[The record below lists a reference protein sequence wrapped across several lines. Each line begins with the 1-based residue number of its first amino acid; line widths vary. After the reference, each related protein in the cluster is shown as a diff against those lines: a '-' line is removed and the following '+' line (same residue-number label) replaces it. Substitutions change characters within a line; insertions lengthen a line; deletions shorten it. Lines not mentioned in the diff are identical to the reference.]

1 MKKQI
6 ISLGALA
13 VASSLFTWDNK
24 ADAIV
29 TKDYSKESRV
39 KEDSKY
45 DTPISDTYYWGV
57 IKNLESQFAEA
68 IDLLEDYQYGEK
80 EYKDAK
86 DKLMTRILGEDQY
99 LLKKKIDE
107 YEVYKKMYK
116 KFKEKNPDDNSKM
129 SSFYNYNLYNFTMKE
144 YNDIRLSLKE
154 AIDQFRKDVDDIQSK
169 KLELKT
175 YSKEAEEKATDE
187 VYSLVCE
194 VDTLFASYYGH
205 DKYDQNAK
213 DLRAKLDLILG
224 DKENPYKI
232 TNERIKK
239 DMMDDLNSI
248 IDDFFMETDQNR
260 PSNITKFN
268 PDIHDYKEHREGFDA
283 LVKET
288 REAVAKA
295 GESWKNKTVKK
306 YGETET
312 KSPVVKEEKKVEE
325 PQAPKVSE
333 KVGVQETVGTTEEAP
348 LPIAQPL
355 VKIPEGTIQGV
366 TAEGPKY
373 PTMEQHTIYGETVKG
388 PEYPTMENK
397 TLQGEIV
404 QGPGFLTMEQS
415 GPSLS
420 NNYTNPPLTNPIL
433 KGIEG
438 SSSKLEIKPQG
449 TESTL
454 KGIQGESSD
463 IEVKPQASETTEA
476 SHYPARP
483 QFNKTPKYVKYRD
496 AGTGIREY
504 NDGTFGYEAR
514 PRFNKPSETN
524 AYNVTTNQDGTVSY
538 GARPTQNKPSET
550 NAYNVTTHANG
561 QVSYGARPTYKKPSE
576 TNAYNVT
583 THANG
588 QVSYGARPTQ
598 NKPSET
604 NAYNVTTHANGQ
616 VSYGARPS
624 QNKPSETNAY
634 NVTTHANGQ
643 VSYGA
648 RPTYNKPSKT
658 NAYNVTTHANGQVSY
673 GARPTQNK
681 PSETNAYNVTTHAN
695 GQVSYGARPTQNKPS
710 ETNAYNV
717 TTHANGQV
725 SYGARPTQNKPSKTN
740 AYNVTTHADGTAT
753 YGPRVTK

>member
-39 KEDSKY
+39 NENSKY
-45 DTPISDTYYWGV
+45 GTLISDWYLKGRLTS
-57 IKNLESQFAEA
+57 LESQFINALD
-68 IDLLEDYQYGEK
+68 ILETYHYGEK

-99 LLKKKIDE
+99 LLERKKVQ
-107 YEVYKKMYK
+107 YEEYKKLYQKYK
-116 KFKEKNPDDNSKM
+116 EENPTSKVKM
-129 SSFYNYNLYNFTMKE
+129 KTFHQYTIEDLTMRE
-144 YNDIRLSLKE
+144 YNELTESLKS
-154 AIDQFRKDVDDIQSK
+154 AVKDFEKDAERIENQHHD
-169 KLELKT
+169 LKPFT
-175 YSKEAEEKATDE
+175 DEMEEKATSRVDDLANKAYSVYFAFVRDTQHKTEALELKAKVDLVLGDE
-187 VYSLVCE
+187 
-194 VDTLFASYYGH
+194 
-205 DKYDQNAK
+205 DKPHRISNKRIENEMLK
-213 DLRAKLDLILG
+213 DL
-224 DKENPYKI
+224 E
-232 TNERIKK
+232 
-239 DMMDDLNSI
+239 SI
-248 IDDFFMETDQNR
+248 IEDFFIETGLNKPD
-260 PSNITKFN
+260 NITSYDSSK
-268 PDIHDYKEHREGFDA
+268 HDYKNHREGFEA

-288 REAVAKA
+288 REAVDKA
-295 GESWKNKTVKK
+295 DESWKTKTVKS
-306 YGETET
+306 YGQTET
-312 KSPVVKEEKKVEE
+312 KSPDVKEEKKVEE
-325 PQAPKVSE
+325 SQLPKV
-333 KVGVQETVGTTEEAP
+333 GIQQEVKTTAGKAEEATQP
-348 LPIAQPL
+348 VAQPL
-355 VKIPEGTIQGV
+355 VKIPQGTI
-366 TAEGPKY
+366 T
-373 PTMEQHTIYGETVKG
+373 GEIVKG
-388 PEYPTMENK
+388 PDYPTMENK

-404 QGPGFLTMEQS
+404 QGPDFPTMEQNR
-415 GPSLS
+415 PSLS
-420 NNYTNPPLTNPIL
+420 DNYTRPTTPNPIL
-433 KGIEG
+433 KGLEG
-438 SSSKLEIKPQG
+438 NSSNLEIKPQG

-524 AYNVTTNQDGTVSY
+524 AYNVTTNQDGTVTY

-598 NKPSET
+598 NKPS
-604 NAYNVTTHANGQ
+604 
-616 VSYGARPS
+616 
-624 QNKPSETNAY
+624 KTNAY

-648 RPTYNKPSKT
+648 RPTYKKPSKT
-658 NAYNVTTHANGQVSY
+658 N
-673 GARPTQNK
+673 
-681 PSETNAYNVTTHAN
+681 E
-695 GQVSYGARPTQNKPS
+695 
-710 ETNAYNV
+710 YNV

>member
-39 KEDSKY
+39 NENSKNGGLIPEAY
-45 DTPISDTYYWGV
+45 LSGV
-57 IKNLESQFAEA
+57 IYNLETKF
-68 IDLLEDYQYGEK
+68 INTLNLLEQYQYGDEDYRVAK
-80 EYKDAK
+80 E
-86 DKLMTRILGEDQY
+86 KLMTRVLGEDQY
-99 LLKKKIDE
+99 LLKKKIE
-107 YEVYKKMYK
+107 QYEDYKLRYKKYK
-116 KFKEKNPDDNSKM
+116 DAYPKTDIRRLSFGEYSPEK
-129 SSFYNYNLYNFTMKE
+129 LTMQE
-144 YNDIRLSLKE
+144 YNDLLHSIDE
-154 AIDQFRKDVDDIQSK
+154 AVETFKSEVK
-169 KLELKT
+169 KI
-175 YSKEAEEKATDE
+175 EAEKQDLKPYSDEEENKAYTNIDTIVDK
-187 VYSLVCE
+187 VYSIYFSFVTKPEYKTEALE
-194 VDTLFASYYGH
+194 
-205 DKYDQNAK
+205 
-213 DLRAKLDLILG
+213 LRAKVDLILG
-224 DKENPYKI
+224 NEKNPYRV
-232 TNERIKK
+232 TNQRIEQEMIK
-239 DMMDDLNSI
+239 DLESI
-248 IDDFFMETDQNR
+248 IDDFFIETKLNR
-260 PSNITKFN
+260 PNHITRYDGN
-268 PDIHDYKEHREGFDA
+268 QHDYYKHRDGFDA

-288 REAVAKA
+288 REAVANA
-295 GESWKNKTVKK
+295 DESWKTRTVKN
-306 YGETET
+306 YGETEI
-312 KSPVVKEEKKVEE
+312 KSPVIKEEKKVEE
-325 PQAPKVSE
+325 PQSPKVSE

-366 TAEGPKY
+366 TEEGPKY
-373 PTMEQHTIYGETVKG
+373 STMEQHTIYGETVKG

-404 QGPGFLTMEQS
+404 KGPDFPTMEQS

-420 NNYTNPPLTNPIL
+420 NNYTNPLLTNPIL

-438 SSSKLEIKPQG
+438 NSTKLEIKPQG

-463 IEVKPQASETTEA
+463 IEVKPQATETTEA
-476 SHYPARP
+476 SQYGPRP

-616 VSYGARPS
+616 VSYGARPT
-624 QNKPSETNAY
+624 QNKPSKTNEY

-648 RPTYNKPSKT
+648 RPTY
-658 NAYNVTTHANGQVSY
+658 
-673 GARPTQNK
+673 
-681 PSETNAYNVTTHAN
+681 
-695 GQVSYGARPTQNKPS
+695 NKPS

-740 AYNVTTHADGTAT
+740 AYNVTTHADGTT
-753 YGPRVTK
+753 TFGPRVSK

>member
-39 KEDSKY
+39 NENSKY
-45 DTPISDTYYWGV
+45 DTPIPDWYLGSILNRLGDQIYYA
-57 IKNLESQFAEA
+57 KELTNKYE
-68 IDLLEDYQYGEK
+68 YGEK
-80 EYKDAK
+80 EYKQAI
-86 DKLMTRILGEDQY
+86 DKLMTRVLGEDHY
-99 LLKKKIDE
+99 LLEKKKAQ
-107 YEVYKKMYK
+107 YEAYKKWFEKHKSENPHSSLK
-116 KFKEKNPDDNSKM
+116 KIKFDD
-129 SSFYNYNLYNFTMKE
+129 FDLYRLTKKE
-144 YNDIRLSLKE
+144 YNELHQSLKE
-154 AIDQFRKDVDDIQSK
+154 AVDEFNSEVKNIQSK
-169 KLELKT
+169 QKDLLP
-175 YSKEAEEKATDE
+175 YDEATENRVTNGIYDF
-187 VYSLVCE
+187 VCE
-194 VDTLFASYYGH
+194 IDTLYAAYFNHSQYGH
-205 DKYDQNAK
+205 NAK
-213 DLRAKLDLILG
+213 ELRAKLDIILG
-224 DKENPYKI
+224 DAKDPVRI
-232 TNERIKK
+232 TNERIRKE
-239 DMMDDLNSI
+239 MMDDLNSI
-248 IDDFFMETDQNR
+248 IDDFFMDTNMNR
-260 PSNITKFN
+260 PLNITKFN
-268 PDIHDYKEHREGFDA
+268 PNIHDYTNKPENRDNFDK

-288 REAVAKA
+288 REAIANA
-295 GESWKNKTVKK
+295 DESWKTRTVKN
-306 YGETET
+306 YGESET

-325 PQAPKVSE
+325 PQLPK
-333 KVGVQETVGTTEEAP
+333 GGNQQEDKITVGTTEEAP

-355 VKIPEGTIQGV
+355 VKIPQGTIQG
-366 TAEGPKY
+366 E
-373 PTMEQHTIYGETVKG
+373 IVKG
-388 PEYPTMENK
+388 PEYLTMENK

-404 QGPGFLTMEQS
+404 QGPDFPTMEQNR
-415 GPSLS
+415 PSLS
-420 NNYTNPPLTNPIL
+420 DNYTQPTTPNPIL

-438 SSSKLEIKPQG
+438 NSTKLEIKPQG

-454 KGIQGESSD
+454 KGTQGESSD
-463 IEVKPQASETTEA
+463 IEVKPQATETTEA

-561 QVSYGARPTYKKPSE
+561 QVSYGARPT
-576 TNAYNVT
+576 
-583 THANG
+583 
-588 QVSYGARPTQ
+588 
-598 NKPSET
+598 
-604 NAYNVTTHANGQ
+604 
-616 VSYGARPS
+616 
-624 QNKPSETNAY
+624 
-634 NVTTHANGQ
+634 
-643 VSYGA
+643 
-648 RPTYNKPSKT
+648 
-658 NAYNVTTHANGQVSY
+658 
-673 GARPTQNK
+673 
-681 PSETNAYNVTTHAN
+681 
-695 GQVSYGARPTQNKPS
+695 QNKPS

>member
-39 KEDSKY
+39 KEESKY
-45 DTPISDTYYWGV
+45 DSPISNTYYWGI

-68 IDLLEDYQYGEK
+68 MDLLEDYQYGEK
-80 EYKDAK
+80 DYKDAK
-86 DKLMTRILGEDQY
+86 DRLMTRILGEDQY

-107 YEVYKKMYK
+107 YEAYKESFK
-116 KFKEKNPDDNSKM
+116 KFKEKNPNDNSKM

-144 YNDIRLSLKE
+144 YNDIRHSLKE
-154 AIDQFRKDVDDIQSK
+154 AIDQFRKDVDDIHSK
-169 KLELKT
+169 KVDLKT

-213 DLRAKLDLILG
+213 ELRAKLDLILG
-224 DKENPYKI
+224 DKDNPHKI

-239 DMMDDLNSI
+239 EMMDDLNSI
-248 IDDFFMETDQNR
+248 IDDFFMETNQNR

-268 PDIHDYKEHREGFDA
+268 PDIHGYKEHRESFDA

-288 REAVAKA
+288 REAVSKA
-295 GESWKNKTVKK
+295 DESWKTKTVKK
-306 YGETET
+306 YGETVT

-325 PQAPKVSE
+325 PQAPKV
-333 KVGVQETVGTTEEAP
+333 GNQQEVKTTTGKAEETTQP
-348 LPIAQPL
+348 VAQPL
-355 VKIPEGTIQGV
+355 VKIPQG
-366 TAEGPKY
+366 
-373 PTMEQHTIYGETVKG
+373 TIYGETVKG
-388 PEYPTMENK
+388 PEYLTMENK

-404 QGPGFLTMEQS
+404 QGPDFPTMEQNR
-415 GPSLS
+415 PSLS
-420 NNYTNPPLTNPIL
+420 DNYTQPTTPNPIL
-433 KGIEG
+433 EGLEG

-463 IEVKPQASETTEA
+463 IEVKPQATETTEA
-476 SHYPARP
+476 SQYGPRP

-538 GARPTQNKPSET
+538 GARPT
-550 NAYNVTTHANG
+550 
-561 QVSYGARPTYKKPSE
+561 YK
-576 TNAYNVT
+576 
-583 THANG
+583 
-588 QVSYGARPTQ
+588 
-598 NKPSET
+598 
-604 NAYNVTTHANGQ
+604 
-616 VSYGARPS
+616 
-624 QNKPSETNAY
+624 
-634 NVTTHANGQ
+634 
-643 VSYGA
+643 
-648 RPTYNKPSKT
+648 
-658 NAYNVTTHANGQVSY
+658 
-673 GARPTQNK
+673 
-681 PSETNAYNVTTHAN
+681 
-695 GQVSYGARPTQNKPS
+695 KPS

-740 AYNVTTHADGTAT
+740 AYNVTTHGNGQVSYGARPTQNKPSETNAYNVTTHGNGQVSYGARPTQNKPSKTNAYNVTTHADGTAT
-753 YGPRVTK
+753 YGSRVTK

>member
-39 KEDSKY
+39 NENSKY
-45 DTPISDTYYWGV
+45 DTPIPDWYLGSILNRLGDQIYYA
-57 IKNLESQFAEA
+57 KELTNKYE
-68 IDLLEDYQYGEK
+68 YGEK
-80 EYKDAK
+80 EYKQAI
-86 DKLMTRILGEDQY
+86 DKLMTRVLGEDHY
-99 LLKKKIDE
+99 LLEKKKAQ
-107 YEVYKKMYK
+107 YEAYKKWFEKHKSENPHSSLK
-116 KFKEKNPDDNSKM
+116 KIKFDD
-129 SSFYNYNLYNFTMKE
+129 FDLYRLTKKE
-144 YNDIRLSLKE
+144 YNELHQSLKE
-154 AIDQFRKDVDDIQSK
+154 AVDEFNSEVKNIQSK
-169 KLELKT
+169 QKDLLP
-175 YSKEAEEKATDE
+175 YDEATENRVTNGIYDFF
-187 VYSLVCE
+187 CE
-194 VDTLFASYYGH
+194 IDTLYAAYFNHSQYGH
-205 DKYDQNAK
+205 NAK
-213 DLRAKLDLILG
+213 ELRAKLDIILG
-224 DKENPYKI
+224 DAKDPVRI
-232 TNERIKK
+232 TNERIRKE
-239 DMMDDLNSI
+239 MMDDLNSI
-248 IDDFFMETDQNR
+248 IDDFFMDTNMNR
-260 PSNITKFN
+260 PLNITKFN
-268 PDIHDYKEHREGFDA
+268 PNIHDYTNKPENRDNFDK

-288 REAVAKA
+288 REAIANA
-295 GESWKNKTVKK
+295 DESWKTRTVKN
-306 YGETET
+306 YGESET

-325 PQAPKVSE
+325 PQLPKV
-333 KVGVQETVGTTEEAP
+333 GNQQEDKITVGTTEEAP

-355 VKIPEGTIQGV
+355 VKIPQGTIQG
-366 TAEGPKY
+366 E
-373 PTMEQHTIYGETVKG
+373 IVKG
-388 PEYPTMENK
+388 PEYLTMENK

-404 QGPGFLTMEQS
+404 QGPDFPTMEQNR
-415 GPSLS
+415 PSLS
-420 NNYTNPPLTNPIL
+420 DNYTQPTTPNPIL

-438 SSSKLEIKPQG
+438 NSTKLEIKPQG

-454 KGIQGESSD
+454 KGTQGESSD
-463 IEVKPQASETTEA
+463 IEVKPQATETTEA

-561 QVSYGARPTYKKPSE
+561 QVSYGARPT
-576 TNAYNVT
+576 
-583 THANG
+583 
-588 QVSYGARPTQ
+588 
-598 NKPSET
+598 
-604 NAYNVTTHANGQ
+604 
-616 VSYGARPS
+616 
-624 QNKPSETNAY
+624 
-634 NVTTHANGQ
+634 
-643 VSYGA
+643 
-648 RPTYNKPSKT
+648 
-658 NAYNVTTHANGQVSY
+658 
-673 GARPTQNK
+673 
-681 PSETNAYNVTTHAN
+681 
-695 GQVSYGARPTQNKPS
+695 QNKPS

>member
-39 KEDSKY
+39 NENSKY
-45 DTPISDTYYWGV
+45 GTLISDWYLKGRLTS
-57 IKNLESQFAEA
+57 LESQFINALD
-68 IDLLEDYQYGEK
+68 ILETYHYGEK

-99 LLKKKIDE
+99 LLERKKVQ
-107 YEVYKKMYK
+107 YEEYKKLYQKYK
-116 KFKEKNPDDNSKM
+116 EENPTSKVKM
-129 SSFYNYNLYNFTMKE
+129 KTFHQYTIEDLTMRE
-144 YNDIRLSLKE
+144 YNELTELLKS
-154 AIDQFRKDVDDIQSK
+154 AVKDFEKDAERIENQHHD
-169 KLELKT
+169 LKPFT
-175 YSKEAEEKATDE
+175 DEMEEKATSRVDDLANKAYSVYFAFVRDTQHKTEALELKAKVDLVLGDE
-187 VYSLVCE
+187 
-194 VDTLFASYYGH
+194 
-205 DKYDQNAK
+205 DKPHRISNKRIENEMLK
-213 DLRAKLDLILG
+213 DL
-224 DKENPYKI
+224 E
-232 TNERIKK
+232 
-239 DMMDDLNSI
+239 SI
-248 IDDFFMETDQNR
+248 IEDFFIETGLNKPD
-260 PSNITKFN
+260 NITSYDSSK
-268 PDIHDYKEHREGFDA
+268 HDYKNHREGFEA

-288 REAVAKA
+288 REAVDKA
-295 GESWKNKTVKK
+295 DASWKTKTVKS
-306 YGETET
+306 YGQTET
-312 KSPVVKEEKKVEE
+312 KSPDVKEEKKVEE
-325 PQAPKVSE
+325 SQLPKV
-333 KVGVQETVGTTEEAP
+333 GIQQEVKTTAGKAEEATQP
-348 LPIAQPL
+348 VAQPL
-355 VKIPEGTIQGV
+355 VKIPQGTI
-366 TAEGPKY
+366 T
-373 PTMEQHTIYGETVKG
+373 GEIVKG
-388 PEYPTMENK
+388 PDYPTMENK

-404 QGPGFLTMEQS
+404 QGPDFPTMEQNR
-415 GPSLS
+415 PSLS
-420 NNYTNPPLTNPIL
+420 DNYTRPTTPNPIL
-433 KGIEG
+433 KGLEG
-438 SSSKLEIKPQG
+438 NSSNLEIKPQG

-524 AYNVTTNQDGTVSY
+524 AYNVTTNQDGTVTY

-598 NKPSET
+598 NKPS
-604 NAYNVTTHANGQ
+604 
-616 VSYGARPS
+616 
-624 QNKPSETNAY
+624 KTNAY

-648 RPTYNKPSKT
+648 RPTYKKPSKT
-658 NAYNVTTHANGQVSY
+658 N
-673 GARPTQNK
+673 
-681 PSETNAYNVTTHAN
+681 E
-695 GQVSYGARPTQNKPS
+695 
-710 ETNAYNV
+710 YNV

>member
-39 KEDSKY
+39 NENSKY
-45 DTPISDTYYWGV
+45 DTPIPDWYLGSILNRLGDQIYYA
-57 IKNLESQFAEA
+57 KELTNKYE
-68 IDLLEDYQYGEK
+68 YGEK
-80 EYKDAK
+80 EYKQAI
-86 DKLMTRILGEDQY
+86 DKLMTRVLGEDHY
-99 LLKKKIDE
+99 LLEKKKAQ
-107 YEVYKKMYK
+107 YEAYKKWFEKHKSENPHSSLK
-116 KFKEKNPDDNSKM
+116 KIKFDD
-129 SSFYNYNLYNFTMKE
+129 FDLYRLTKKE
-144 YNDIRLSLKE
+144 YNELHQSLKE
-154 AIDQFRKDVDDIQSK
+154 VVDEFNSEVKNIQSK
-169 KLELKT
+169 QKDLLP
-175 YSKEAEEKATDE
+175 YDEATENRVTNGIYDF
-187 VYSLVCE
+187 VCE
-194 VDTLFASYYGH
+194 IDTLYAAYFNHSQYGH
-205 DKYDQNAK
+205 NAK
-213 DLRAKLDLILG
+213 ELRAKLDIILG
-224 DKENPYKI
+224 DAKDPVRI
-232 TNERIKK
+232 TNERIRKE
-239 DMMDDLNSI
+239 MMDDLNSI
-248 IDDFFMETDQNR
+248 IDDFFMDTNMNR
-260 PSNITKFN
+260 PLNITKFN
-268 PDIHDYKEHREGFDA
+268 PNIHDYTNKPENRDNFDK

-288 REAVAKA
+288 REAIANA
-295 GESWKNKTVKK
+295 DESWKTRTVKN
-306 YGETET
+306 YGESET

-325 PQAPKVSE
+325 PQLPKV
-333 KVGVQETVGTTEEAP
+333 GNQQEDKITVGTTEEAP

-355 VKIPEGTIQGV
+355 VKIPQGTIQG
-366 TAEGPKY
+366 E
-373 PTMEQHTIYGETVKG
+373 IVKG
-388 PEYPTMENK
+388 PEYLTMENK

-404 QGPGFLTMEQS
+404 QGPDFPTMEQNR
-415 GPSLS
+415 PSLS
-420 NNYTNPPLTNPIL
+420 DNYTQPTTPNPIL

-438 SSSKLEIKPQG
+438 NSTKLEIKPQG

-454 KGIQGESSD
+454 KGTQGESSD
-463 IEVKPQASETTEA
+463 IEVKPQATETTEA

-561 QVSYGARPTYKKPSE
+561 QVSYGARPT
-576 TNAYNVT
+576 
-583 THANG
+583 
-588 QVSYGARPTQ
+588 
-598 NKPSET
+598 
-604 NAYNVTTHANGQ
+604 
-616 VSYGARPS
+616 
-624 QNKPSETNAY
+624 
-634 NVTTHANGQ
+634 
-643 VSYGA
+643 
-648 RPTYNKPSKT
+648 
-658 NAYNVTTHANGQVSY
+658 
-673 GARPTQNK
+673 
-681 PSETNAYNVTTHAN
+681 
-695 GQVSYGARPTQNKPS
+695 QNKPS

>member
-39 KEDSKY
+39 NENSKY
-45 DTPISDTYYWGV
+45 DTPIPDWYLGSILNRLGDQIYYA
-57 IKNLESQFAEA
+57 KELTNKYE
-68 IDLLEDYQYGEK
+68 YGEK
-80 EYKDAK
+80 EYKQAI
-86 DKLMTRILGEDQY
+86 DKLMTRVLGEDHY
-99 LLKKKIDE
+99 LLEKKKAQ
-107 YEVYKKMYK
+107 YEAYKKWFEKHKSENPHSSLK
-116 KFKEKNPDDNSKM
+116 KIKFDD
-129 SSFYNYNLYNFTMKE
+129 FDLYRLTKKE
-144 YNDIRLSLKE
+144 YNELHQSLKE
-154 AIDQFRKDVDDIQSK
+154 AVDEFNSEVKNIQSK
-169 KLELKT
+169 QKDLLP
-175 YSKEAEEKATDE
+175 YDEATENRVTNGIYDF
-187 VYSLVCE
+187 VCE
-194 VDTLFASYYGH
+194 IDTLYAAYFNHSQYGH
-205 DKYDQNAK
+205 NAK
-213 DLRAKLDLILG
+213 ELRAKLDIILG
-224 DKENPYKI
+224 DAKDPVRI
-232 TNERIKK
+232 TNERIRKE
-239 DMMDDLNSI
+239 MMDDLNSI
-248 IDDFFMETDQNR
+248 IDDFFMDTNMNR
-260 PSNITKFN
+260 PLNITKFN
-268 PDIHDYKEHREGFDA
+268 PNIHDYTNKPENRDNFDK

-288 REAVAKA
+288 REAIANA
-295 GESWKNKTVKK
+295 DESWKTRTVKN
-306 YGETET
+306 YGESET

-325 PQAPKVSE
+325 PQLPKV
-333 KVGVQETVGTTEEAP
+333 GNQQEDKITVGTTEEAP

-355 VKIPEGTIQGV
+355 VKIPQGTIQG
-366 TAEGPKY
+366 E
-373 PTMEQHTIYGETVKG
+373 IVKG
-388 PEYPTMENK
+388 PEYLTMENK

-404 QGPGFLTMEQS
+404 QGPDFPTMEQNR
-415 GPSLS
+415 PSLS
-420 NNYTNPPLTNPIL
+420 DNYTQLTTPNPIL

-438 SSSKLEIKPQG
+438 NSTKLEIKPQG

-454 KGIQGESSD
+454 KGTQGESSD
-463 IEVKPQASETTEA
+463 IEVKPQATETTEA

-561 QVSYGARPTYKKPSE
+561 QVSYGARPT
-576 TNAYNVT
+576 
-583 THANG
+583 
-588 QVSYGARPTQ
+588 
-598 NKPSET
+598 
-604 NAYNVTTHANGQ
+604 
-616 VSYGARPS
+616 
-624 QNKPSETNAY
+624 
-634 NVTTHANGQ
+634 
-643 VSYGA
+643 
-648 RPTYNKPSKT
+648 
-658 NAYNVTTHANGQVSY
+658 
-673 GARPTQNK
+673 
-681 PSETNAYNVTTHAN
+681 
-695 GQVSYGARPTQNKPS
+695 QNKPS

>member
-39 KEDSKY
+39 NENSKY
-45 DTPISDTYYWGV
+45 GTLISDWYLKGRLTS
-57 IKNLESQFAEA
+57 LESQFINALD
-68 IDLLEDYQYGEK
+68 ILETYHYGEK

-99 LLKKKIDE
+99 LLERKKVQ
-107 YEVYKKMYK
+107 YEEYKKLYQKYK
-116 KFKEKNPDDNSKM
+116 EENPTSKVKM
-129 SSFYNYNLYNFTMKE
+129 KTFDQYTIEDLTMRE
-144 YNDIRLSLKE
+144 YNELTESLKSAVKDFE
-154 AIDQFRKDVDDIQSK
+154 KDVERIENQHHD
-169 KLELKT
+169 LKPFT
-175 YSKEAEEKATDE
+175 DEMEEKATSRVDDLANKAYSVYFAFVRDTQHKTEALELKAKVDLVLGDE
-187 VYSLVCE
+187 
-194 VDTLFASYYGH
+194 
-205 DKYDQNAK
+205 DKPHRISNKRIENEMLK
-213 DLRAKLDLILG
+213 DL
-224 DKENPYKI
+224 E
-232 TNERIKK
+232 
-239 DMMDDLNSI
+239 SI
-248 IDDFFMETDQNR
+248 IEDFFIETGLNK
-260 PSNITKFN
+260 PGNITSYDSSK
-268 PDIHDYKEHREGFDA
+268 HDYKHYREGFEA

-288 REAVAKA
+288 REAVDKA
-295 GESWKNKTVKK
+295 DDSWKTKTVKN
-306 YGETET
+306 YGESET
-312 KSPVVKEEKKVEE
+312 KSPVVKEENKVED
-325 PQAPKVSE
+325 PQSPKFDNQ
-333 KVGVQETVGTTEEAP
+333 QEVKTTAGKAEETTQP
-348 LPIAQPL
+348 VAQPL
-355 VKIPEGTIQGV
+355 VKIPQG
-366 TAEGPKY
+366 
-373 PTMEQHTIYGETVKG
+373 TIYGETVKG

-404 QGPGFLTMEQS
+404 QGPDFPTMEQS

-420 NNYTNPPLTNPIL
+420 DNYTQPTTPNPIL

-438 SSSKLEIKPQG
+438 NSTKLEIKPQG

-463 IEVKPQASETTEA
+463 IEVKPQATETTEA
-476 SHYPARP
+476 SQYGPRP

-514 PRFNKPSETN
+514 PRFNKPSKTN
-524 AYNVTTNQDGTVSY
+524 AYNVTTHANGQVSY
-538 GARPTQNKPSET
+538 GARPTQNKPSKT

-598 NKPSET
+598 NKPS
-604 NAYNVTTHANGQ
+604 
-616 VSYGARPS
+616 
-624 QNKPSETNAY
+624 
-634 NVTTHANGQ
+634 
-643 VSYGA
+643 
-648 RPTYNKPSKT
+648 
-658 NAYNVTTHANGQVSY
+658 
-673 GARPTQNK
+673 
-681 PSETNAYNVTTHAN
+681 
-695 GQVSYGARPTQNKPS
+695 
-710 ETNAYNV
+710 
-717 TTHANGQV
+717 
-725 SYGARPTQNKPSKTN
+725 KTN

>member
-29 TKDYSKESRV
+29 TKDYSGKSQV
-39 KEDSKY
+39 NAGSKNGKQIA
-45 DTPISDTYYWGV
+45 DGYYWG
-57 IKNLESQFAEA
+57 IIENLENQFYN
-68 IDLLEDYQYGEK
+68 IFHLLDQHKYAEK
-80 EYKDAK
+80 EYKDAV
-86 DKLMTRILGEDQY
+86 DKLKTRVLEEDQY
-99 LLKKKIDE
+99 LLERKKEK
-107 YEVYKKMYK
+107 YEIYKELYKKYK
-116 KFKEKNPDDNSKM
+116 KENPNTQVKM
-129 SSFYNYNLYNFTMKE
+129 KAFDKYDLGDLTMEE
-144 YNDIRLSLKE
+144 YNDLSKLLTK
-154 AIDQFRKDVDDIQSK
+154 ALDNF
-169 KLELKT
+169 KLEVKKIESENPDLKP
-175 YSKEAEEKATDE
+175 YSESEERTAYGKID
-187 VYSLVCE
+187 SLVDQAYS
-194 VDTLFASYYGH
+194 VYFAYVTDVQH
-205 DKYDQNAK
+205 KTEALN
-213 DLRAKLDLILG
+213 LRAKIDLILG
-224 DKENPYKI
+224 DEKDPIRVTNQRTEKEM
-232 TNERIKK
+232 IK
-239 DMMDDLNSI
+239 DLESI
-248 IDDFFMETDQNR
+248 IDDFFIETKLNR
-260 PSNITKFN
+260 PKHITRYDGTK
-268 PDIHDYKEHREGFDA
+268 HDYHKHKDGFDA

-295 GESWKNKTVKK
+295 DESWKNKTVKK

-325 PQAPKVSE
+325 PQAPKVDNQ
-333 KVGVQETVGTTEEAP
+333 QEVKTTAGKAEETTQP
-348 LPIAQPL
+348 VAQPL
-355 VKIPEGTIQGV
+355 VKIPQG
-366 TAEGPKY
+366 
-373 PTMEQHTIYGETVKG
+373 TIYGETVKG
-388 PEYPTMENK
+388 PDYPTMENK
-397 TLQGEIV
+397 TLQGVIV
-404 QGPGFLTMEQS
+404 QGPDFPTMEQS

-433 KGIEG
+433 EGLEG

-454 KGIQGESSD
+454 KGTQGESSD

-524 AYNVTTNQDGTVSY
+524 AYNVTTNQDGTVTY
-538 GARPTQNKPSET
+538 GARPTQNKASKT

-598 NKPSET
+598 NKPS
-604 NAYNVTTHANGQ
+604 
-616 VSYGARPS
+616 
-624 QNKPSETNAY
+624 
-634 NVTTHANGQ
+634 
-643 VSYGA
+643 
-648 RPTYNKPSKT
+648 KT
-658 NAYNVTTHANGQVSY
+658 NAYNVTTHG
-673 GARPTQNK
+673 
-681 PSETNAYNVTTHAN
+681 
-695 GQVSYGARPTQNKPS
+695 
-710 ETNAYNV
+710 
-717 TTHANGQV
+717 NGQV

-740 AYNVTTHADGTAT
+740 AYNVTTHANGQVSYGARPTYKKPSETNAYNVTTHADGTAT

>member
-39 KEDSKY
+39 NENSKY
-45 DTPISDTYYWGV
+45 DTPIPDWYLGSILNRLGDQIYYA
-57 IKNLESQFAEA
+57 KELTNKYE
-68 IDLLEDYQYGEK
+68 YGEK
-80 EYKDAK
+80 EYKQAI
-86 DKLMTRILGEDQY
+86 DKLMTRVLGEDHY
-99 LLKKKIDE
+99 LLEKKKAQ
-107 YEVYKKMYK
+107 YEAYKKWFEKHKSENPHSSLK
-116 KFKEKNPDDNSKM
+116 KIKFDD
-129 SSFYNYNLYNFTMKE
+129 FDLYRLTKKE
-144 YNDIRLSLKE
+144 YNELHQSLKE
-154 AIDQFRKDVDDIQSK
+154 AVDEFNSEVKNIQSK
-169 KLELKT
+169 QKDLLP
-175 YSKEAEEKATDE
+175 YDEATENRVTNGIYDF
-187 VYSLVCE
+187 VCE
-194 VDTLFASYYGH
+194 IDTLYAAYFNHSQYGH
-205 DKYDQNAK
+205 NAK
-213 DLRAKLDLILG
+213 ELRAKLDIILG
-224 DKENPYKI
+224 DAKDPVRI
-232 TNERIKK
+232 TNERIRKE
-239 DMMDDLNSI
+239 MMDDLNSI
-248 IDDFFMETDQNR
+248 IDDFFMDTNMNR
-260 PSNITKFN
+260 PLNITKFN
-268 PDIHDYKEHREGFDA
+268 PNIHDYTNKPENRDNFDK

-288 REAVAKA
+288 REAIANA
-295 GESWKNKTVKK
+295 DESWKTRTVKN
-306 YGETET
+306 YGESET

-325 PQAPKVSE
+325 PQLPKV
-333 KVGVQETVGTTEEAP
+333 GNQQEDKITVGTTEEAP

-355 VKIPEGTIQGV
+355 VKIPQGTIQG
-366 TAEGPKY
+366 E
-373 PTMEQHTIYGETVKG
+373 IVKG
-388 PEYPTMENK
+388 PEYLTMENK

-404 QGPGFLTMEQS
+404 QGPDFPTMEQNR
-415 GPSLS
+415 PSLS
-420 NNYTNPPLTNPIL
+420 DNYTQPTTPNPIL

-438 SSSKLEIKPQG
+438 NSTKLEIKPQG

-454 KGIQGESSD
+454 KGTQGESSD
-463 IEVKPQASETTEA
+463 IEVKPQATETTEA

-550 NAYNVTTHANG
+550 NAYNVTT
-561 QVSYGARPTYKKPSE
+561 Y
-576 TNAYNVT
+576 
-583 THANG
+583 
-588 QVSYGARPTQ
+588 
-598 NKPSET
+598 
-604 NAYNVTTHANGQ
+604 
-616 VSYGARPS
+616 
-624 QNKPSETNAY
+624 
-634 NVTTHANGQ
+634 
-643 VSYGA
+643 
-648 RPTYNKPSKT
+648 
-658 NAYNVTTHANGQVSY
+658 
-673 GARPTQNK
+673 
-681 PSETNAYNVTTHAN
+681 AN

>member
-39 KEDSKY
+39 NENSKY
-45 DTPISDTYYWGV
+45 DTPIPDWYLGSILNRLGDQIYYA
-57 IKNLESQFAEA
+57 KELTNKYE
-68 IDLLEDYQYGEK
+68 YGEK
-80 EYKDAK
+80 EYKQAI
-86 DKLMTRILGEDQY
+86 DKLMTRVLGEDHY
-99 LLKKKIDE
+99 LLEKKKAQ
-107 YEVYKKMYK
+107 YEAYKKWFEKHKSENPHSSLK
-116 KFKEKNPDDNSKM
+116 KIKFDD
-129 SSFYNYNLYNFTMKE
+129 FDLYRLTKKE
-144 YNDIRLSLKE
+144 YNELHQSLKE
-154 AIDQFRKDVDDIQSK
+154 AVDEFNSEVKNIQSK
-169 KLELKT
+169 QKDLLP
-175 YSKEAEEKATDE
+175 YDEATENRVTNGIYDF
-187 VYSLVCE
+187 VCE
-194 VDTLFASYYGH
+194 IDTLYAAYFNHSQYGH
-205 DKYDQNAK
+205 NAK
-213 DLRAKLDLILG
+213 ELRAKLDIILG
-224 DKENPYKI
+224 DAKDPVRI
-232 TNERIKK
+232 TNERIRKEK
-239 DMMDDLNSI
+239 MDDLNSI
-248 IDDFFMETDQNR
+248 IDDFFMDTNMNR
-260 PSNITKFN
+260 PLNITKFN
-268 PDIHDYKEHREGFDA
+268 PNIHDYTNKPENRDNFDK

-288 REAVAKA
+288 REAVANA
-295 GESWKNKTVKK
+295 DESWKTRTVKN
-306 YGETET
+306 YGESET

-325 PQAPKVSE
+325 PQLPKV
-333 KVGVQETVGTTEEAP
+333 GNQQEDKITVGTTEEAP

-355 VKIPEGTIQGV
+355 VKIPQGTIQG
-366 TAEGPKY
+366 E
-373 PTMEQHTIYGETVKG
+373 IVKG
-388 PEYPTMENK
+388 PEYLTMENK

-404 QGPGFLTMEQS
+404 QGPDFPTMEQNR
-415 GPSLS
+415 PSLS
-420 NNYTNPPLTNPIL
+420 DNYTQPTTPNPIL

-438 SSSKLEIKPQG
+438 NSTKLEIKPQG

-454 KGIQGESSD
+454 KGTQGESSD
-463 IEVKPQASETTEA
+463 IEVKPQATETTEA

-583 THANG
+583 TNQDG
-588 QVSYGARPTQ
+588 TVSYGARPTQ

-604 NAYNVTTHANGQ
+604 NAYNVTTNQDG
-616 VSYGARPS
+616 
-624 QNKPSETNAY
+624 T
-634 NVTTHANGQ
+634 
-643 VSYGA
+643 
-648 RPTYNKPSKT
+648 
-658 NAYNVTTHANGQVSY
+658 
-673 GARPTQNK
+673 
-681 PSETNAYNVTTHAN
+681 
-695 GQVSYGARPTQNKPS
+695 VSYGARPTQNKPS

>member
-13 VASSLFTWDNK
+13 VASSIFTWDNK

-39 KEDSKY
+39 NENSKY
-45 DTPISDTYYWGV
+45 GTLISDWYLKGRLT
-57 IKNLESQFAEA
+57 NLESQFINALD
-68 IDLLEDYQYGEK
+68 ILETYHYGEK

-99 LLKKKIDE
+99 LLERKKVQ
-107 YEVYKKMYK
+107 YEEYKKLYQKYK
-116 KFKEKNPDDNSKM
+116 EENPTSKVKM
-129 SSFYNYNLYNFTMKE
+129 KTFHQYTIEDLTMRE
-144 YNDIRLSLKE
+144 YNELTESLRSAVKDFE
-154 AIDQFRKDVDDIQSK
+154 KDVERIENQHHD
-169 KLELKT
+169 LKPFT
-175 YSKEAEEKATDE
+175 DEMEEKATSRVDDLANKAYS
-187 VYSLVCE
+187 VYFAFVRDTQHKTEALELKAKVDLV
-194 VDTLFASYYGH
+194 
-205 DKYDQNAK
+205 
-213 DLRAKLDLILG
+213 LG
-224 DKENPYKI
+224 DEDKPHRI
-232 TNERIKK
+232 SNERIEKEMIK
-239 DMMDDLNSI
+239 DLESI
-248 IDDFFMETDQNR
+248 IEDFFIETGLNK
-260 PSNITKFN
+260 PVNITSYDSSK
-268 PDIHDYKEHREGFDA
+268 HHYKNHSEGFEA

-288 REAVAKA
+288 REAVTNAND
-295 GESWKNKTVKK
+295 SWKTKTVKK
-306 YGETET
+306 YGETEI

-325 PQAPKVSE
+325 PQSPKFDNQ
-333 KVGVQETVGTTEEAP
+333 QEVETTAGKAEETTQP
-348 LPIAQPL
+348 VAQPL

-366 TAEGPKY
+366 TVEGPKY
-373 PTMEQHTIYGETVKG
+373 PTMEQHTIYGEIVKG

-404 QGPGFLTMEQS
+404 QGPDFLTMEQNR
-415 GPSLS
+415 PSLS
-420 NNYTNPPLTNPIL
+420 DNYTQPTTPNPIL

-438 SSSKLEIKPQG
+438 TSSKLEIKPQG

-463 IEVKPQASETTEA
+463 IEVKPQATETTEA
-476 SHYPARP
+476 SQYGPRP

-524 AYNVTTNQDGTVSY
+524 AYNVTTNQDGTVTY
-538 GARPTQNKPSET
+538 GARPTQNKASKT

-598 NKPSET
+598 NK
-604 NAYNVTTHANGQ
+604 A
-616 VSYGARPS
+616 
-624 QNKPSETNAY
+624 
-634 NVTTHANGQ
+634 
-643 VSYGA
+643 
-648 RPTYNKPSKT
+648 
-658 NAYNVTTHANGQVSY
+658 
-673 GARPTQNK
+673 
-681 PSETNAYNVTTHAN
+681 
-695 GQVSYGARPTQNKPS
+695 S

-740 AYNVTTHADGTAT
+740 AYNVTTHGNGQVSYGARPTYKKPSETNAYNVTTHADGTAT

>member
-39 KEDSKY
+39 NENSKY
-45 DTPISDTYYWGV
+45 GTLISDWYLKGRLTS
-57 IKNLESQFAEA
+57 LESQFINALD
-68 IDLLEDYQYGEK
+68 ILETYHYGEK

-99 LLKKKIDE
+99 LLERKKVQYKE
-107 YEVYKKMYK
+107 YKKLYQKYK
-116 KFKEKNPDDNSKM
+116 EENPTSKVKM
-129 SSFYNYNLYNFTMKE
+129 KTFDQYTIEDLTMRE
-144 YNDIRLSLKE
+144 YNELTESLKSAVKDFE
-154 AIDQFRKDVDDIQSK
+154 KDVEVIENQHHD
-169 KLELKT
+169 LKPFT
-175 YSKEAEEKATDE
+175 DEMEEKATSRVDDLANKAYS
-187 VYSLVCE
+187 VYFAFVRDTQHKTEALELKAKVDLV
-194 VDTLFASYYGH
+194 
-205 DKYDQNAK
+205 
-213 DLRAKLDLILG
+213 LG
-224 DKENPYKI
+224 DEDKPHRI
-232 TNERIKK
+232 SNERIEKEMIK
-239 DMMDDLNSI
+239 DLESI
-248 IDDFFMETDQNR
+248 IEDFFIETGLNK
-260 PSNITKFN
+260 PGNITSYDSSK
-268 PDIHDYKEHREGFDA
+268 HHYKNHSEGFEA

-295 GESWKNKTVKK
+295 DESWKNKTVKK
-306 YGETET
+306 YEETVT
-312 KSPVVKEEKKVEE
+312 KSPAVKEEKKVEE
-325 PQAPKVSE
+325 PQLPKV
-333 KVGVQETVGTTEEAP
+333 GNQQEVKTTAGKAEETTQP
-348 LPIAQPL
+348 VAQPL
-355 VKIPEGTIQGV
+355 VKIPQGTI
-366 TAEGPKY
+366 T
-373 PTMEQHTIYGETVKG
+373 GEIVKG

-404 QGPGFLTMEQS
+404 QGPDFLTMEQNR
-415 GPSLS
+415 PSLS
-420 NNYTNPPLTNPIL
+420 DNYTQPSVTLPSITGESTPTNPIL
-433 KGIEG
+433 EGLEG

-463 IEVKPQASETTEA
+463 IEVKPQATETTEA
-476 SHYPARP
+476 SQYGPRP

-514 PRFNKPSETN
+514 PRF
-524 AYNVTTNQDGTVSY
+524 
-538 GARPTQNKPSET
+538 
-550 NAYNVTTHANG
+550 
-561 QVSYGARPTYKKPSE
+561 
-576 TNAYNVT
+576 
-583 THANG
+583 
-588 QVSYGARPTQ
+588 
-598 NKPSET
+598 
-604 NAYNVTTHANGQ
+604 
-616 VSYGARPS
+616 
-624 QNKPSETNAY
+624 NKPSETNAY

-673 GARPTQNK
+673 GARPTYKK

-695 GQVSYGARPTQNKPS
+695 GQVSYGARPTQKKPS
-710 ETNAYNV
+710 E
-717 TTHANGQV
+717 
-725 SYGARPTQNKPSKTN
+725 TN